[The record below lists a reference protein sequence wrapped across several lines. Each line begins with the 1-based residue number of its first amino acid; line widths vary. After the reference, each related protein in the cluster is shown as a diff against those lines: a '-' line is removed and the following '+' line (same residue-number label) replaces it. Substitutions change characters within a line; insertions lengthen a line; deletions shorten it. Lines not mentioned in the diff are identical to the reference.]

1 MNLTIRNIPEYVIK
15 KIKTL
20 SQVEKRSL
28 NNEILLVLERGTQ
41 EEIKHLFKVKKNISK
56 NTQIKIWKRLSKE
69 WQDDRTTDEIIDDI
83 YNSRTTGREF
93 EL

>member
-41 EEIKHLFKVKKNISK
+41 EEIKHLFKVKKDISK